1 MPDITGTRHPDFKI
15 ENYDTNQLLTKGHTN
30 MNKRTILLIFILMAM
45 GVHYASGQSPTVFIG
60 DYQADPGTVNIPIEV
75 SGFTDPIGA
84 VTLYIEYDDDA
95 LAFLSHTDGLIANS
109 LSNATASANGYTVA
123 ISWVNELGTDISA
136 GGTLLTLNFD
146 YAGGS
151 SIFDFLFG
159 CEFSSTVEVIPVQ
172 YNNGSISPDPNSIT
186 IDIVDQL
193 NIDPTESGYPG
204 YLDVVVESNFSE
216 VPNGGVGAFNFE
228 IEYDNTIISSVALL
242 STHPSLASLS
252 LNVVTGP
259 PRIAVAWYSTTPS
272 SLNGAM
278 FTVRLGYS
286 GGNTE
291 LAFLPGAVISDAEG
305 NTLNAFYNNGIIT
318 QDPATLPHIIIGEKN
333 AVAGTVVE
341 VPVTTLNFE
350 TYVPDV
356 GALDLAINFN
366 SSLLQFVELTN
377 INPKLSGLI
386 QNALT
391 NYLGISWS
399 NPALGTTFAD
409 GEKLFDI
416 QFNYSGTNLP
426 VVFDETACEIADANT
441 GYSVRGLYID
451 GAIIETPSNLT
462 VCMEEVAGTLGA
474 QVVMPIR
481 VTDFTN
487 IGAITLTIDFEP
499 LQLGYIQLQSENSQL
514 TDNGSSL
521 FNYADGSFYY
531 SWTANT
537 EPSTQFGI
545 TIPDDEVLFELK
557 FNFTNG
563 PAPLTFDVAHCDIAD
578 YDINSLGTTYCDGL
592 VKSVIDV
599 QIKTFLQGLY
609 NTGSSQMNKAQDFV
623 GGALVDKFQGT
634 VADLITIELHD
645 AATYAT
651 IIRTISDVEL
661 NQNGTALFQLPATF
675 NGSYYVT
682 IKNRNHLETVS
693 ALSIDFSSGNVVY
706 DFTTAATQA
715 YGSNMKEL
723 ESGVFGIYAGEV
735 YQDGQVNF
743 FDISL
748 VIDALRSANNQGYL
762 LTDLNGD
769 GSINFFDLSIATDNQ
784 RLGVLSQTP

>member
-1 MPDITGTRHPDFKI
+1 
-15 ENYDTNQLLTKGHTN
+15 
-30 MNKRTILLIFILMAM
+30 MAM

-60 DYQADPGTVNIPIEV
+60 DYQADPGTINIPIEV

-95 LAFLSHTDGLIANS
+95 LVFLSHTDGLIANS
-109 LSNATASANGYTVA
+109 LSNAYASINGYTVA

-151 SIFDFLFG
+151 SIFDFLELT
-159 CEFSSTVEVIPVQ
+159 CEFSSMTGVIPVQ
-172 YNNGSISPDPNSIT
+172 YTNGSISPDPNSIT

-193 NIDPTESGYPG
+193 NIDPTNPSFPG
-204 YLDVVVESNFSE
+204 YLDVVVQSDFSA

-228 IEYDNTIISSVALL
+228 IAYDNTIITSVSLL
-242 STHPSLASLS
+242 STAPSLSSLT

-272 SLNGAM
+272 SLNGTM
-278 FTVRLGYS
+278 FTMQLGYS

-291 LAFLPGAVISDAEG
+291 LAFLTGASFADGEG

-333 AVAGTVVE
+333 AQAGTVVV
-341 VPVTTLNFE
+341 VPVTTQNFG
-350 TYVPDV
+350 TYVPNL

-366 SSLLQFVELTN
+366 SSLLQFIELTDVN
-377 INPKLSGLI
+377 SKLSGLI
-386 QNALT
+386 QNAMT
-391 NYLGISWS
+391 NYLGVGWS
-399 NPALGTTFAD
+399 SIALGTTFDD
-409 GEKLFDI
+409 GEVLFNMN
-416 QFNYSGTNLP
+416 FNYSGTNQA
-426 VVFDETACEIADANT
+426 VVFDEAGCEIADANT
-441 GYSVRGLYID
+441 GYSIQALYID
-451 GAIIETPSNLT
+451 GAVIETASDLK
-462 VCMEEVAGTLGA
+462 VCMEEVAGTLGSP
-474 QVVMPIR
+474 VLMPVM

-487 IGAITLTIDFEP
+487 VGAITLKIDFEP
-499 LQLGYIQLQSENSQL
+499 LQLGYIQLQDENTLL

-537 EPSTQFGI
+537 EPSTQYGI
-545 TIPDDEVLFELK
+545 TIPDGEVLFNLK
-557 FNFTNG
+557 FSFTNG
-563 PAPLTFDVAHCDIAD
+563 PAPLTFDVAACDIAD
-578 YDINSLGTTYCDGL
+578 YDINSLGVTYCNGL

-599 QIKTFLQGLY
+599 QIETFLQGLY
-609 NTGSSQMNKAQDFV
+609 NASEGTMNKAQDFV
-623 GGALVDKFQGT
+623 GGALVDKFPGT
-634 VADLITIELHD
+634 VSDLITIELHD

-651 IIRTISDVEL
+651 IVRTISDVEL
-661 NQNGTALFQLPATF
+661 NQNGTAQFQLPASF

-693 ALSIDFSSGNVVY
+693 ALPIDFSSGNVEY

-723 ESGVFGIYAGEV
+723 ESGVFGIYGGDV
-735 YQDGQVNF
+735 YQATPLVSEINTFDRELINDGYLAT
-743 FDISL
+743 D
-748 VIDALRSANNQGYL
+748 RGYL
-762 LTDLNGD
+762 LTDVNGN
-769 GSINFFDLSIATDNQ
+769 GIVDLVDREIANDAYLKTIKVKRPN
-784 RLGVLSQTP
+784 